1 MIRHLLCNSVRCSA
15 LLLMVSLSLSHTALA
30 SGPPT
35 ESPAGDLMTI
45 PTADVHAEAEHECF
59 CRVILV
65 PVKAPSPSIS
75 VTQSSE
81 RFSIHATFHSTVG
94 TQQRAVIQQA
104 VDEWEAITETRGFTP
119 ADYPIAFSFAPLS
132 GTTLGQTTTTYYEPS
147 GNLASADIVFD
158 SSPSVGWFVDP
169 TPADDVEFDDAPPS
183 GIDLLTIARHEIA
196 HAIGWVATSRVT
208 RFIDGKVFDPARL
221 NVATTH
227 PDGLHADPSVH
238 ADDLMVPLIGPSTR
252 RSIALYPDSTL
263 MARAFHYDITMRFV
277 DGWHGGAEQ
286 GSANAPWD
294 SFTEGVSL
302 TPWDYR
308 LLVIPWT
315 YREAAPLILDTPM
328 TISAARG
335 GDVVVTGP

>member
-1 MIRHLLCNSVRCSA
+1 MIRNLLCNSVRCSA
-15 LLLMVSLSLSHTALA
+15 LLLMVSLSLSHIALA

-35 ESPAGDLMTI
+35 ESPESDLVSMSAGG
-45 PTADVHAEAEHECF
+45 VHAEAEYECF

-65 PVKAPSPSIS
+65 PVKTPSPSIS

-81 RFSIHATFHSTVG
+81 RFSIRATFHSTVS

-104 VDEWEAITETRGFTP
+104 IDEWETITETRGFTP
-119 ADYPIAFSFAPLS
+119 ADYPITFSFAPLP

-169 TPADDVEFDDAPPS
+169 TPAHDGEFDGTPPS

-227 PDGLHADPSVH
+227 PNELHADPGVH

-252 RSIALYPDSTL
+252 RSITLYPDSAL
-263 MARAFHYDITMRFV
+263 MARAFHYDVTMRFV
-277 DGWHGGAEQ
+277 DGWYAGATQ

-294 SFTEGVSL
+294 TFAEGVSL
-302 TPWDYR
+302 TPWYYR

-315 YREAAPLILDTPM
+315 YREAVPLILDTPM